1 MNNENPHLRPELEGA
16 QGTSGLWHA
25 EFFCIYFSP
34 QSAAILEKACNYSN
48 MTDTGA
54 QLHLHTF
61 T

>member
-1 MNNENPHLRPELEGA
+1 MNSENPHLRPGLEGGREPLA
-16 QGTSGLWHA
+16 CGTQILL
-25 EFFCIYFSP
+25 FFSP
-34 QSAAILEKACNYSN
+34 QPAAILEKACHYFN